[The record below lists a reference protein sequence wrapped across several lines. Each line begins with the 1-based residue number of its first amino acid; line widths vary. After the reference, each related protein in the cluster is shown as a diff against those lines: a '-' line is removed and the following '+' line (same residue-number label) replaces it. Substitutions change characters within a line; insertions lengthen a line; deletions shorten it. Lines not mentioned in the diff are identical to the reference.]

1 MEKVSV
7 IMPLYNSARFL
18 AASIDSV
25 LKQKYTNWE
34 LILIDDCSGDD
45 SVIISQAYCDRDSRI
60 RLVRLAENSG
70 AAVARNHGIEVAEG
84 RFIAFLDSDDIWLP
98 EKLNTQIEFMLKNKV
113 AFSYTAYKK
122 IDEYGNDLFELGVP
136 WSLSYRALLKACV
149 IGCLTVIYDVSQ
161 IGKVYM
167 PLGTKREDYA
177 LWLKILRERNIVAYG
192 INKVLAS
199 YRIYPHQSSSKK
211 LNMAKENWKLLR
223 KQEDLC
229 LIMSLHYF
237 TQYALRGILRDKYP
251 LIAKKIGFLASPE
264 NGITK

>member
-45 SVIISQAYCDRDSRI
+45 SVIIAQEYCDRDSRI

-98 EKLNTQIEFMLKNKV
+98 GKLDTQIEFMLKNKV

-122 IDEYGNDLFELGVP
+122 IDAYGNDLFELGVP
-136 WSLSYRALLKACV
+136 SSLSYRALLKACV

-177 LWLKILRERNIVAYG
+177 LWLKILREKNIIAQGV
-192 INKVLAS
+192 NRVLAS
-199 YRIYPHQSSSKK
+199 YRVYPHQSSSKK
-211 LNMAKENWKLLR
+211 LTMAKENWRLLR
-223 KQEDLC
+223 EHEKLKIFSAC
-229 LIMSLHYF
+229 YFFANYACRGLI
-237 TQYALRGILRDKYP
+237 RDKFP
-251 LIAKKIGFLASPE
+251 SVAKLFRILAVAE
-264 NGITK
+264 R

>member
-45 SVIISQAYCDRDSRI
+45 SVIIAQEYCDRDSRI

-98 EKLNTQIEFMLKNKV
+98 GKLDTQIEFMLKNKV

-122 IDEYGNDLFELGVP
+122 VDEYGNDLFELGVP
-136 WSLSYRALLKACV
+136 SSLSYYTLLKACV
-149 IGCLTVIYDVSQ
+149 IGCLTVIYDASQ
-161 IGKVYM
+161 VGKAYM

-177 LWLKILRERNIVAYG
+177 LWLKILREKNIIVQG
-192 INKVLAS
+192 VNRVLAS
-199 YRIYPHQSSSKK
+199 YRVYPHQSSSKK
-211 LNMAKENWKLLR
+211 LTMAKENWRLLREHEKLKFFSACYFFANYAYRGLIRDKFPRVAKLLR
-223 KQEDLC
+223 
-229 LIMSLHYF
+229 
-237 TQYALRGILRDKYP
+237 ILAVAER
-251 LIAKKIGFLASPE
+251 
-264 NGITK
+264 